1 MRKLLAATCLTP
13 LSLTFLPAL
22 AGAETVISTAV
33 TTPVLTSTG
42 NDDVRISST
51 GSVKPTSGAAVTID
65 SNDSVKNE
73 GTIQITGANNST
85 GILANTGLTGNITNA
100 GTITIDE
107 SYTATDS
114 DSDADI
120 DGAFAQGTGRYG
132 IHVLGGGTFTGNIVN
147 GGNITVEGNQSAAI
161 AIDSTLAG
169 NISLT
174 GGAINVL
181 GNDSVGLKAA
191 AVTGNVAL
199 TNGTISVQ
207 GANAVGVQL
216 SGDIGGALVIQNT
229 INSTGYRSTVAPADP
244 SKLDADDLLQG
255 GSEIFASEG
264 VQLGIGMSQEIDS
277 NMALRGLMWSFGAGI
292 QDENENVIIN
302 SDATVAAIEY
312 MNELF
317 ANAMTPEVFAWNA
330 ASNNQGINSGELS
343 YILNSISAYRTAQ
356 DEGLEVADDIWFT
369 PALEGPETAVVASH
383 VMYNWLI
390 PDAPEVNVSAA
401 QEFLLHYTENL
412 APVAWN
418 SKLYDFPAFPERV
431 PDLDS
436 WLDDDPFGS
445 NPPTKLQVLK
455 DSLDW
460 ATNIGHPG
468 PANPAIGQIF
478 GESIIPVMFAEAA
491 QGNKT
496 PAEAVADAEAQ
507 INAIFD
513 DWRGR
518 GLVGSG

>member
-1 MRKLLAATCLTP
+1 MVPRRAPSAITRREFLWLSSAAVLAAACGNGGGDATTTTARAGT
-13 LSLTFLPAL
+13 STSA
-22 AGAETVISTAV
+22 AGAGEGPAV
-33 TTPVLTSTG
+33 SFVEPREAL
-42 NDDVRISST
+42 
-51 GSVKPTSGAAVTID
+51 SGELKILLWSHFVPAHDTWFDPFAQAWGEQVGVDVTID
-65 SNDSVKNE
+65 HIAV
-73 GTIQITGANNST
+73 
-85 GILANTGLTGNITNA
+85 
-100 GTITIDE
+100 
-107 SYTATDS
+107 
-114 DSDADI
+114 AD
-120 DGAFAQGTGRYG
+120 
-132 IHVLGGGTFTGNIVN
+132 VP
-147 GGNITVEGNQSAAI
+147 AAI
-161 AIDSTLAG
+161 ASEIQSGQPEHDLMQYIAVLSQHEPSVVDMADVVAEAENRYGAMLDLTRRSSFNPNTGKYYAYAPSWVPDPG
-169 NISLT
+169 DYRRSLWE
-174 GGAINVL
+174 G
-181 GNDSVGLKAA
+181 VGLPDGPR
-191 AVTGNVAL
+191 T
-199 TNGTISVQ
+199 
-207 GANAVGVQL
+207 
-216 SGDIGGALVIQNT
+216 
-229 INSTGYRSTVAPADP
+229 Y
-244 SKLDADDLLQG
+244 DDLLQG
-255 GSEIFASEG
+255 GSEIFANEG

-277 NMALRGLMWSFGAGI
+277 NMALRGLMWSYGAGI

-330 ASNNQGINSGELS
+330 ASNNQGINAGELS

-369 PALEGPETAVVASH
+369 PALEGPETGVVASH
-383 VMYNWLI
+383 VMYNWI
-390 PDAPEVNVSAA
+390 VPDAPDVNVSAA

-418 SKLYDFPAFPERV
+418 SKLYDFPAFPDRV
-431 PDLDS
+431 PDLQG
-436 WLDDDPFGS
+436 WLDNDPFGS

-455 DSLDW
+455 NSLDW

-496 PAEAVADAEAQ
+496 PAEAVADAETQ